1 MKNKREIILDFTS
14 LLDVIMLILFFF
26 VIFAQLDTSEAIKKV
41 EALQTEAQQEKEDA
55 DDKLEA
61 ANEALQQ
68 AEAQLKELQQANALA
83 ESIIINGAVDF
94 DKALRLKLVLN
105 GKKGN
110 WSISVQFA
118 EEKDGEI
125 VYNNIG
131 VISNVGDWDTNDM
144 VKRNTDNMA
153 EDFEHIIIEYGYSK
167 DDAFLCDLMYNSTGA
182 GSRKAKEHTDEMLKI
197 FQNDLGYKYLFAST
211 TDLSEIGG
219 NENEKS

>member
-1 MKNKREIILDFTS
+1 MRKNREVILDFTS

-26 VIFAQLDTSEAIKKV
+26 VIFAQLDTSEAIKKA
-41 EALQTEAQQEKEDA
+41 EALQAEAQQEKEA
-55 DDKLEA
+55 AFNEWEA

-68 AEAQLKELQQANALA
+68 AEEQLKELQQANALA
-83 ESIIINGAVDF
+83 ESIIINGAADF
-94 DKALRLKLVLN
+94 DKALRLKLFLD
-105 GKKGN
+105 GERGN
-110 WSISVQFA
+110 WYISVQIA

-131 VISNVGDWDTNDM
+131 VISDVGDWDTNDM

-197 FQNDLGYKYLFAST
+197 FQNDLGYKHLFAST